1 MEIKLKSNRRFIILL
16 SLPFVIIFTLL
27 LIIAIV
33 FEIISPVDFSEV
45 AFLFGVLLSFD
56 MLAILIFLLAKYQ
69 KGKSYQFTSNRIQIY
84 DKGKFIDEIDISE
97 VKSMHYY
104 PFRWHYLLTIF
115 FGSLMEGGAW
125 KIHTREKNG
134 TSHEIGF
141 LSEKDAITL
150 QEKLYPEILEIMYDK
165 RKKRSK

>member
-1 MEIKLKSNRRFIILL
+1 MEIYMKSNRKHIVRIAF
-16 SLPFVIIFTLL
+16 PFVLFYGAMIGYMVYGQLSG
-27 LIIAIV
+27 A
-33 FEIISPVDFSEV
+33 FS
-45 AFLFGVLLSFD
+45 VLMEPGWFFSS
-56 MLAILIFLLAKYQ
+56 ILIFALLVLIILISKYK
-69 KGKSYQFTSNRIQIY
+69 KGRSYLFTSSRIQIY

-125 KIHTREKNG
+125 KIHTREKDG